1 MELQHASPSYA
12 YWYNNKRWH
21 SSLGYLLL
29 LNLKNT
35 YPFNFLFENV
45 LPFQLLL
52 IIKKENE

>member
-1 MELQHASPSYA
+1 MKTIKTGFVKDQRFNYIIELQHASPSYA

-35 YPFNFLFENV
+35 YPFNFL
-45 LPFQLLL
+45 
-52 IIKKENE
+52 